1 MKADIIDLV
10 NRMRKWKCIVEEI
23 LEDLCEIATLR
34 HTSYTN
40 LPFVTVYNFIQN
52 DDVQYNTQEKVESTR
67 GVSINAY
74 NDSNS
79 IGQM

>member
-1 MKADIIDLV
+1 MTWLIGGE
-10 NRMRKWKCIVEEI
+10 KWKCIVEEI

-67 GVSINAY
+67 AVSINAY